1 MRRLGLI
8 PLAGLFPLLILW
20 TPFVRAA
27 AQSEPI
33 AVEPAELD
41 RRADLVGRV
50 ITVDDRVKFYQFHPG
65 RGYDELR
72 LERTD
77 VVFRLPPRLRPESS
91 PRPTPVIVQG
101 RLTREDGG
109 LVCEVSSLKALP
121 SDLERLDQAVA
132 ALPAS
137 DFENRKAWAAWAE
150 RRGKSFKRE
159 DKPLIQRARSIQADA
174 LRIEAEQKRGVVD
187 APSKWL
193 ELAEEGRRKGV
204 EEPSP
209 SALAHK
215 ALRAKLSAATRVEE
229 IKSVL
234 SAIERFFPQASSD
247 KDAGQVPLG
256 RWEQAYANDP
266 AGTYRSVPAN
276 LRKPLDR
283 RLWADALERLVRQ
296 QAAEAPQSAVALAR
310 RAEAELP
317 ERSELSSTLLDQG
330 LSAAQRNLGSLRL
343 DEVKSIGQAYRDEL
357 HNPQGSLDLYRK
369 WLKIQ
374 RDRLSATDAEGPV
387 ALAALYEEL
396 VQDRAAARELL
407 ERAWK
412 IDPGSKEVAESFRTR
427 GYRRVKDEW
436 VEATPGAAAD
446 AAGIAVAGEAAKP
459 AAPAQ
464 LGLRGKSID
473 EVKRQLGGD
482 PERKSFSGTK
492 GQLIEQWL
500 YLEPTKVHYVN
511 FLHTPGEIQPR
522 VVSDYFLP
530 RTLVRGELRSA
541 R

>member
-1 MRRLGLI
+1 M
-8 PLAGLFPLLILW
+8 
-20 TPFVRAA
+20 
-27 AQSEPI
+27 
-33 AVEPAELD
+33 
-41 RRADLVGRV
+41 
-50 ITVDDRVKFYQFHPG
+50 
-65 RGYDELR
+65 
-72 LERTD
+72 
-77 VVFRLPPRLRPESS
+77 
-91 PRPTPVIVQG
+91 PVIVHG
-101 RLTREDGG
+101 RLTRESGE
-109 LVCEVSSLKALP
+109 LVCEVSGLKVLP
-121 SDLERLDQAVA
+121 SDLERLEKAVA
-132 ALPAS
+132 ALPGN
-137 DFENRKAWAAWAE
+137 DFENRKAWADWAD

-159 DKPLIQRARSIQADA
+159 DRALIQRARTIQAEA

-187 APSKWL
+187 APGKWL

-215 ALRAKLSAATRVEE
+215 ALRAKLAAATKADDFR
-229 IKSVL
+229 SVL
-234 SAIERFFPQASSD
+234 SAVERLFPRASSD
-247 KDAGQVPLG
+247 RDTGQVPLG

-283 RLWADALERLVRQ
+283 RLWADALEGLLRQ
-296 QAAEAPQSAVALAR
+296 QAEADPQSAVSLAQ

-317 ERSELSSTLLDQG
+317 ERPALASGLLEQG
-330 LSAAQRNLGSLRL
+330 LSAAQRDLGSLRL
-343 DEVKSIGQAYRDEL
+343 AEVRSIGQTYRDKI
-357 HNPQGSLDLYRK
+357 HNPQASLDLYRK

-374 RDRLSATDAEGPV
+374 RDRLSETDAEGPV
-387 ALAALYEEL
+387 ALASLYEEL
-396 VQDRAAARELL
+396 LQDRTAARELL

-412 IDPGSKEVAESFRTR
+412 IDTGSKEVADAFRTR
-427 GYRRVKDEW
+427 GYRREKDRW
-436 VEATPGAAAD
+436 VEAIPGATGD
-446 AAGIAVAGEAAKP
+446 AAAAVEAGDSANP
-459 AAPAQ
+459 APP
-464 LGLRGKSID
+464 GLRGKTSE

-530 RTLVRGELRSA
+530 RTLVKGELRSA